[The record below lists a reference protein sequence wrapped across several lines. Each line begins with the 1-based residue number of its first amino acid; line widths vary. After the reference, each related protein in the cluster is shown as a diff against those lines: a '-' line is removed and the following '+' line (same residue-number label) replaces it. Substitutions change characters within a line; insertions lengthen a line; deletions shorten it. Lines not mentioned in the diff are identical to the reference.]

1 MKKVVATN
9 PLNLGYGFSISSAAR
24 LTAHLAKVTKI
35 QFSTDQLR
43 RLLPQEGY
51 SVHRPKHTMKGKRDE
66 VVLVQREMEFPV
78 CGVS

>member
-35 QFSTDQLR
+35 QFSTDQLK

-51 SVHRPKHTMKGKRDE
+51 SVHRPKHTMKGRSR
-66 VVLVQREMEFPV
+66 VVMVQREMEISV